1 MHSCPHPRSVSCRG
15 EPRRWAGHQ
24 VPSISTAVILST
36 ILWQNAAPLPYPGDI
51 QRNGEARHI
60 VKDTQ
65 SLQDLFHNRLFRV
78 PHYQRSY
85 AWEQQQVEEF
95 LDDLDLLDSS
105 RYHYTGTIV
114 LYQPDD
120 ARQSMDNEG
129 NSYLETDIVDGQQR
143 LTTVV
148 LLLNELSKALRAYDT
163 SAVLADGISRRYVVT
178 ADIDEQPPH
187 KLSLN
192 DDTDFFFKNSVLPD
206 DQGVEGEPVMAGR
219 RLTSARKQISG
230 YLNDRG
236 RNGTD
241 HERWLR
247 ELHGKI
253 TTRLHFNLYE
263 VEWAGEVGV
272 IFEVMNDRGKQLT
285 DLEKVKNYLLYAA
298 SSLGVSQDNRDK
310 LAYAVNDA
318 WGTILR
324 DLMSAGLGSP
334 ANENQ
339 LLRAHWLMEYDPQPR
354 RWDGSKSI
362 RRRFDL
368 RAKERHSE
376 LLGELHRYVEGLR
389 ASCTAFCDALR
400 PARSSAFSAFSS
412 LGAVKSDVVL
422 WNSNLVRIGLT
433 AVFLP
438 LLMAVRMRWPS
449 EPRKYLEVLKLCEV
463 LAFRTYRV
471 ARYYTSYRQPAMF
484 RLAFDVAHGEVDF
497 DEACRQLRGHYGN
510 MQLRRAFD
518 AFTNAKSLHSL
529 YEWSSLRYF
538 LYEYEQHLALSL
550 GGSPKVDWTQIT
562 GGDTIEHVLPQSI
575 DNQPYWQERFDPQT
589 HREYRHDI
597 GNLTLTK
604 SNPHLGTKAFPDKKG
619 AAHAENRCYAN
630 SLLLVERDLTR
641 WGDWTTDSIDERRA
655 RLLGWAGKRWHIDF
669 GSTIEDVHE
678 EQSVDDEDDE

>member
-1 MHSCPHPRSVSCRG
+1 MK
-15 EPRRWAGHQ
+15 E
-24 VPSISTAVILST
+24 
-36 ILWQNAAPLPYPGDI
+36 
-51 QRNGEARHI
+51 
-60 VKDTQ
+60 TQ

-85 AWEQQQVEEF
+85 AWEERQVEEF

-114 LYQPDD
+114 LHQPDN
-120 ARQSMDNEG
+120 AMQRMDNEG
-129 NSYLETDIVDGQQR
+129 NSYIETDIVDGQQR
-143 LTTVV
+143 LTTIV
-148 LLLNELSKALRAYDT
+148 LLLNELSKALRAYD
-163 SAVLADGISRRYVVT
+163 SSNNLANGVSRRYVVT
-178 ADIDEQPPH
+178 ADIDEQPLH

-192 DDTDFFFKNSVLPD
+192 DDTDYFFKNSVLPSG
-206 DQGVEGEPVMAGR
+206 QGVEGEPVMAAR
-219 RLTSARKQISG
+219 RLLDARKRISD
-230 YLNDRG
+230 YLSDRG

-241 HERWLR
+241 HQRWLR

-298 SSLGVSQDNRDK
+298 SSLRVSENSRDN

-324 DLMSAGLGSP
+324 DLMAAGLGSA

-354 RWDGSKSI
+354 RWQGSKSI

-368 RAKERHSE
+368 RRKDRHTE
-376 LLGELHRYVEGLR
+376 LLTELHGYVEGLR
-389 ASCTAFCDALR
+389 SSCAAFCDALR
-400 PARSSAFSAFSS
+400 PARTTAFSS
-412 LGAVKSDVVL
+412 FNARTAIRNDVVL
-422 WNSNLVRIGLT
+422 WNGKLIRIGLT

-449 EPRKYLEVLKLCEV
+449 EPEKYLDVLRLCET
-463 LAFRTYRV
+463 LAFRTYRI

-484 RLAFDVAHGEVDF
+484 RLAFKVAHGEVDF
-497 DEACRQLRGHYGN
+497 EEACRQLKRQYGN

-518 AFTNAKSLHSL
+518 TFTNAKSLHSL

-538 LYEYEQHLALSL
+538 LYEYEHHLALSL

-562 GGDTIEHVLPQSI
+562 RGDTIEHVLPQSI
-575 DNQPYWQERFDPQT
+575 AKRPYWQERFDAQT

-604 SNPHLGTKAFPDKKG
+604 SNPHLGTKPFPDKKG
-619 AAHAENRCYAN
+619 FADADNRCYAN
-630 SLLLVERDLTR
+630 SLLLVERELSNWD
-641 WGDWTTDSIDERRA
+641 DWTADSIDERRA
-655 RLLGWAGKRWHIDF
+655 NLLGWAKGRWHIDF
-669 GSTIEDVHE
+669 GDAVEDAYE
-678 EQSVDDEDDE
+678 EQAANDEEDA